1 MTQLSLIDWLQTK
14 PNKQISF
21 YAVEHIIELTDK
33 LYRRRN
39 VYKGKNKST
48 LHVLLRMRCKYLV
61 TTYGLPTRGKK

>member
-39 VYKGKNKST
+39 VYKGK
-48 LHVLLRMRCKYLV
+48 
-61 TTYGLPTRGKK
+61 